1 MSKYVAY
8 IPEID
13 SFLMDGDKP
22 YIDDEKSVKKVITEE
37 VVHPKKY
44 ELKPVSFLKT
54 WAKKQEKLEA
64 EAAKKPY
71 RFSPPGPEF
80 HYIRK
85 DDEQRYILV
94 VGDENVSKSGTK
106 VKDFDSREEA
116 ITMASRSINGLV
128 KEFPTLGYYIFDTEI
143 YGYTDG
149 ITGNQRWRVE
159 DFGPGQ
165 GQGEVDVRPNPW
177 NDEPKPRKRR
187 KSKPDQPTI
196 G

>member
-22 YIDDEKSVKKVITEE
+22 YIDDEKAVKRVITEE

-44 ELKPVSFLKT
+44 ELKPVAFLKT

-71 RFSPPGPEF
+71 RFSPPSHEF
-80 HYIRK
+80 HYVRK
-85 DDEQRYILV
+85 ADEQRYILV

-106 VKDFDSREEA
+106 VKDFDNREDA
-116 ITMASRSINGLV
+116 ITMANRSINGLV
-128 KEFPTLGYYIFDTEI
+128 KEFPTLGYYIFDTET

-149 ITGNQRWRVE
+149 ITGNEKWRFE
-159 DFGPGQ
+159 DFGHGNSQ
-165 GQGEVDVRPNPW
+165 GDADTKRNIW
-177 NDEPKPRKRR
+177 LDEPKPSKRR
-187 KSKPDQPTI
+187 KAKPEQPAN